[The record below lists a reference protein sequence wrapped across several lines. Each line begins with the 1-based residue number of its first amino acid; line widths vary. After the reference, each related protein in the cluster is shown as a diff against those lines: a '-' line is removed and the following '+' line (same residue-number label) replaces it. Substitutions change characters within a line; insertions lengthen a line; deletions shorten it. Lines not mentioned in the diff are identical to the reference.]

1 MNTKYHLFGG
11 SGHGKVVADILI
23 SSHVTVAMILD
34 DEPTQNHLLD
44 IPMVASAEYYA
55 SSADR
60 FIIAIGN
67 NRIRQKVVKNNHFS
81 YFKAIAPTASCSKF
95 AEIGEGTV
103 VMPQAVVNA
112 GTTIGKHCILNSASV
127 VEHDCVVGDYVH
139 ISPNAAVAGH
149 VTIGEG
155 TQIGIGASV
164 IQCLNIGK
172 WVTIG
177 AGAVII
183 KDVPDYAVVV
193 GNPGR
198 MIKFNEPN

>member
-1 MNTKYHLFGG
+1 MNTKYYLFGG
-11 SGHGKVVADILI
+11 SGHGKVVADILT
-23 SSHVTVAMILD
+23 SSNIAVAKILD
-34 DEPTQNHLLD
+34 DQPSHNTLLD
-44 IPMVASAEYYA
+44 IPVILSAEYHA
-55 SSADR
+55 SADDQ
-60 FIIAIGN
+60 FVIAIGN
-67 NRIRQKVVKNNHFS
+67 NKIRQKLVKNNHFS

-112 GTTIGKHCILNSASV
+112 GTKIGKHCILNSGSV

-149 VTIGEG
+149 TTIGEG
-155 TQIGIGASV
+155 TQVGLGASV
-164 IQCLNIGK
+164 IQCLKIGK

-198 MIKFNEPN
+198 IIKFNEPN